1 MCYFEPGNPPPY
13 FRRHGVTLPHFVQCC
28 LKPCYGTEFAG
39 YSRQDCTTIVETWFI
54 ASQTQQPWIDY
65 RNPRTIRTSPRE
77 DVAWDGE
84 HRLQLIEPEA
94 IELPFAIFVARHKAI
109 TDELRR
115 MNHHRLL
122 AFEAISNG

>member
-1 MCYFEPGNPPPY
+1 
-13 FRRHGVTLPHFVQCC
+13 
-28 LKPCYGTEFAG
+28 
-39 YSRQDCTTIVETWFI
+39 
-54 ASQTQQPWIDY
+54 
-65 RNPRTIRTSPRE
+65 
-77 DVAWDGE
+77 VAWDGE